1 MNLRRPRGVDEGMS
15 TPAAPSVPSATSASS
30 ALSAPPASTS
40 APCKPSLRCAA
51 RLLLAALLGGLGVP
65 AAWAA
70 PDLDQAERHVVE
82 QTNRLR
88 REQGAAPVRP
98 NRQLEQA
105 ARAFAQFMAK
115 SGQYGHQADG
125 REPVQRTR
133 AAGYDEC
140 LVAENIAY
148 QYSSAGFDTQELAD
162 GFFDGWRQS
171 PGHRRNMLEADA
183 TETAVAMAVS
193 VQGRYYAV
201 QLFGRPA
208 SQRVRF
214 AIANRALQAVRYELD
229 GKPFD
234 LPPRATRTH
243 EQCGQSTLRLQ
254 LPDAQAQAVQPMAG
268 DRLRVEQ
275 INGRWRFARD

>member
-1 MNLRRPRGVDEGMS
+1 MS
-15 TPAAPSVPSATSASS
+15 ISAAPFSPFAPSRPSLPSAPTSPTSPTPLTHSRRGAS
-30 ALSAPPASTS
+30 
-40 APCKPSLRCAA
+40 
-51 RLLLAALLGGLGVP
+51 RLLVAVLLGVVSVS

-70 PDLDQAERHVVE
+70 PNLDQAERHVVE
-82 QTNRLR
+82 QTNRFR
-88 REQGAAPVRP
+88 REHGAAPVRP
-98 NRQLEQA
+98 NLQLERA
-105 ARAFAQFMAK
+105 ARGFAQFMAR

-140 LVAENIAY
+140 LVAENIAF
-148 QYSSAGFDTQELAD
+148 QYSSAGFATQELAD
-162 GFFDGWRQS
+162 GFFDGWRHS
-171 PGHRRNMLEADA
+171 PGHRRNMLEGDA

-193 VQGRYYAV
+193 AQGRYYAV

-214 AIANRALQAVRYELD
+214 GIANHAPQAVRYELD

-243 EQCGQSTLRLQ
+243 EQCGQSTLRMQ
-254 LPDAQAQAVQPMAG
+254 WPGAEPQVVEPMAG
-268 DRLRVEQ
+268 EHLRVEQ
-275 INGRWRFARD
+275 RNGRWRLSRE

>member
-1 MNLRRPRGVDEGMS
+1 V
-15 TPAAPSVPSATSASS
+15 
-30 ALSAPPASTS
+30 
-40 APCKPSLRCAA
+40 
-51 RLLLAALLGGLGVP
+51 LLAALLGLGGAS

-82 QTNRLR
+82 QTNRFR
-88 REQGAAPVRP
+88 REHGAPPVRP

-105 ARAFAQFMAK
+105 ARGFAQFMAK

-125 REPVQRTR
+125 REPVLRTR

-140 LVAENIAY
+140 LVAENIAF
-148 QYSSAGFDTQELAD
+148 QYHSAGFETQALAD
-162 GFFDGWRQS
+162 GFFEGWRQS
-171 PGHRRNMLEADA
+171 PGHRRNMLEIDA

-193 VQGRYYAV
+193 AQGRYYAV

-214 AIANRALQAVRYELD
+214 DIANRATQAVRYELD

-243 EQCGQSTLRLQ
+243 EQCGQSTLRMQ
-254 LPDAQAQAVQPMAG
+254 LPGAEPQVLQPAAG
-268 DRLRVEQ
+268 EHLRVEQ
-275 INGRWRFARD
+275 QNGRWRLARD